1 MGMSRTA
8 ASSSSDRTKDRY
20 ARADRKKRPAS
31 GRGARQRILETAL
44 TLFYAEGIRAVGI
57 DRIIAESGTAKMS
70 FYRHF
75 PSKNDLVAAF
85 LEERH
90 RRWMTWMLS
99 RFEAL
104 SVRKSPKLPV
114 VADVLKEW
122 FQTSDFHGCAFIN
135 ILAETT
141 ASDTRERSIAR
152 AHKEEL
158 QNFLADV
165 ARADGVA
172 KPNDTARLA
181 LMIIEGAIV
190 RAEMTGK
197 ANVAADCRKLL
208 AALI

>member
-1 MGMSRTA
+1 MNRTP
-8 ASSSSDRTKDRY
+8 ASQTRDSANDRSPL
-20 ARADRKKRPAS
+20 ADRGTRPAS

-75 PSKNDLVAAF
+75 PSKGDLVAAF
-85 LEERH
+85 LDERH
-90 RRWMTWMLS
+90 QRWMTWMRT

-122 FQTSDFHGCAFIN
+122 FQARDFHGCAFIN

-141 ASDTRERSIAR
+141 AADTRERSIAR
-152 AHKEEL
+152 AHKNDL
-158 QNFLADV
+158 QAFLADI
-165 ARADGVA
+165 AKADGAA
-172 KPNDTARLA
+172 KPAETARLA

-190 RAEMTGK
+190 RAEMTGN
-197 ANVAADCRKLL
+197 ARAAAADCKKLL
-208 AALI
+208 AVLG